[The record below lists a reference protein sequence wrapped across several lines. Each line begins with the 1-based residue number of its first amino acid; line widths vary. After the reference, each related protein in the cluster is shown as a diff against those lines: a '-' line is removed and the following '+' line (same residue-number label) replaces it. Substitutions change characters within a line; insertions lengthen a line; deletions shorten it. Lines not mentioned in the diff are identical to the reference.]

1 MPDDFVLEPI
11 LRDRLETLIEA
22 LVGDDGI
29 YVLDQRYG
37 VSKQQ
42 FVAEFLQRTVIV
54 DMDMVDQADLREY
67 ERQCVEDNLP

>member
-11 LRDRLETLIEA
+11 LRDRLKTLIEA

-29 YVLDQRYG
+29 YVLDQRYE

-67 ERQCVEDNLP
+67 ERQCVEDNFP